1 MEDRF
6 THIGWKNLII
16 VENGCEMGD
25 RFSKTGWKTAVKW
38 KTVSHI

>member
-1 MEDRF
+1 VENGCEMEDRF

-25 RFSKTGWKTAVKW
+25 RFP
-38 KTVSHI
+38 